1 MGPHVH
7 VAGTAPIMPG
17 EADPPVDAYAQTK
30 RCLEIVLEALAELGA
45 GPEHVVRTRAYLT
58 DADDWKEVG
67 RAHGEVDIADFG
79 TFSDNDDAYSL
90 RGGYWFN
97 PHFAVEGFYSNVFDR
112 TYTNGCGCE
121 SVSLEATA
129 VGLGIVGKQNFG
141 ADGNG
146 FFIDGRAGISR
157 GKLEGSATGLGS
169 DSETSTKPY
178 YGVGVGYDFTNTFGV
193 SLNYDVLKGS
203 GEGVDVTAKPLTL
216 GIEYRWH

>member
-1 MGPHVH
+1 MN
-7 VAGTAPIMPG
+7 
-17 EADPPVDAYAQTK
+17 K
-30 RCLEIVLEALAELGA
+30 KVLLASALALASLSGSALA
-45 GPEHVVRTRAYLT
+45 GNAFARL
-58 DADDWKEVG
+58 EVG